1 MYFRSTILILVASL
15 CLFSC
20 KEKPVPKAPL
30 TSVTVTEVIQQ
41 DVPLFSEFVGQV
53 YGLKDIPIRARVEG
67 FLETINFK
75 EGRSVKKDQLLYTID
90 SQPFMANV
98 ATEEGKLAS
107 AKTELIRAQND
118 LERIRPLAKANA
130 VSKSDLDAAIADE
143 GAAKAGVDAA
153 LANLRLAKIEMG
165 YCNIYSPINGV
176 IGKTQAREG
185 EFVGKDPNPVIL
197 NTVSRIES
205 VRVQFFLTESEYLKL
220 MRTFIKEG
228 GEASERDKKTNAEKF
243 LELILSDGS
252 IHTEKGNIDFI
263 DREVDASTGSILL
276 QASFKNPNGI
286 IRPGQFARIRA
297 NVGIEKNAILVPQK
311 AIKELQGKFSISVLL
326 KGNKVESRSIETG
339 EKIGDYWIVT
349 KGLQKG
355 DKVIYEG
362 AQKVRNGMQV
372 NPKFKTFESQTNALE
387 KK

>member
-1 MYFRSTILILVASL
+1 MYFRSSILIALASL
-15 CLFSC
+15 SLFSC
-20 KEKPVPKAPL
+20 KEKTPPKVPL
-30 TSVTVTEVIQQ
+30 TSVTVTDVIQK

-67 FLETINFK
+67 FLETIDFK
-75 EGRSVKKDQLLYTID
+75 EGRSVKKGQLLYTID
-90 SQPFMANV
+90 SQPFMASV

-118 LERIRPLAKANA
+118 LERIRPLAEANA

-143 GAAKAGVDAA
+143 GGARAAVSAA
-153 LANLRLAKIEMG
+153 AANVRLAKIEMG
-165 YCNIYSPINGV
+165 YCRIYSPLNGV

-220 MRTFIKEG
+220 MRAFVKEG
-228 GEASERDKKTNAEKF
+228 GESTKGKKEEDF

-252 IHTEKGNIDFI
+252 VHSEKGKIDFI

-286 IRPGQFARIRA
+286 VRPGQFARIRA
-297 NVGIEKNAILVPQK
+297 NVGIAKDAILVPQK
-311 AIKELQGKFSISVLL
+311 AIKELQGKFSVTVLL
-326 KGNKVESRSIETG
+326 KDNKVESRAVETG
-339 EKIGDYWIVT
+339 DKIGDYWIVT
-349 KGLQKG
+349 EGLEKS
-355 DKVIYEG
+355 DKIIYEG
-362 AQKVRNGMQV
+362 IQKVRNGMQV
-372 NPKFKTFESQTNALE
+372 DPKFKTFESQTNVLE
-387 KK
+387 SK